1 MADPHP
7 VSTSSHQGWYRYLI
21 LVIGFATLAGAS
33 GVTNVFQVF
42 YSALLDVFDWSHE
55 GGARVYSVN
64 QLVVSASS
72 LLMGW
77 LLDRFGPR
85 WLYTAAACV
94 IGIAFLACSRLQSL
108 AEFGVF
114 YGVVSALGQA
124 ALLSMTVVVARWFA
138 HDQRGR
144 AIGIADVGTGFG
156 MVAFVPGSAWLIEW
170 LGWRQAF
177 ALLGVVIIV
186 ILVPLNL
193 LHRLPPATDTP
204 TPQAGSL
211 RHVAR
216 SKALWMLCIAHLFM
230 TITMTMVNVHL
241 VEFLVSS
248 DVLPFFKASM
258 IAGGLSLVSLPGRV
272 FFGWF
277 ADRVQPNRAFSTA
290 MSCTML
296 GFVMLL
302 LLAQADVRWPL
313 GAFVVIYGF
322 AQGAGGI
329 AVAAK
334 TVALFQGPYL
344 GRIFMVVNLS
354 ATVGAAFG
362 GWFGGWL
369 FDYSGSYT
377 LTFVTAI
384 VSGACAIGWMWT
396 GGPVPAPAGVVS
408 QRSSAR

>member
-1 MADPHP
+1 MVDPHP
-7 VSTSSHQGWYRYLI
+7 ASAPSRPDWYRYLI
-21 LVIGFATLAGAS
+21 LIIGFATLAGAS

-42 YSALLDVFDWSHE
+42 YSALLGAFNWSHE
-55 GGARVYSVN
+55 GGARVYSIN
-64 QLVVSASS
+64 QLVVSANS

-94 IGIAFLACSRLQSL
+94 IGIAFLACSRLHSL
-108 AEFGVF
+108 VEFGIF
-114 YGVVSALGQA
+114 YGIVSAFGQA
-124 ALLSMTVVVARWFA
+124 ALLSMTVVVARCFA

-170 LGWRQAF
+170 FGWRQAF
-177 ALLGVVIIV
+177 ALLGAVVIV

-193 LHRLPPATDTP
+193 LHRPTP
-204 TPQAGSL
+204 TPHAPTPLAGSL
-211 RHVAR
+211 RDVMR
-216 SKALWMLCIAHLFM
+216 SNALWLLCTTHFFM
-230 TITMTMVNVHL
+230 TVTMTMVNVHL

-258 IAGGLSLVSLPGRV
+258 IAGGLSLVSLPGRI

-296 GFVMLL
+296 GFIMLL
-302 LLAQADVRWPL
+302 LLTRTVARWPL
-313 GAFVVIYGF
+313 LAFVVIYGF

-334 TVALFQGPYL
+334 TVGLFQGPYL
-344 GRIFMVVNLS
+344 GRIFMLVNLS
-354 ATVGAAFG
+354 ATIGAAIG

-369 FDYSGSYT
+369 FDYTGSYA

-384 VSGACAIGWMWT
+384 VSGACAIGWMWM
-396 GGPVPAPAGVVS
+396 GGPVPVPTAVLS
-408 QRSSAR
+408 QQR

>member
-7 VSTSSHQGWYRYLI
+7 ASQSGSAGWYRYLI

-42 YSALLDVFDWSHE
+42 YSVLLDAFDWSHA
-55 GGARVYSVN
+55 GAARVYSIN
-64 QLVVSASS
+64 QLVVSATS

-94 IGIAFLACSRLQSL
+94 IGIAFLACSRLQNL
-108 AEFGVF
+108 TEFGLF

-124 ALLSMTVVVARWFA
+124 ALLSMTVVVARWFS

-177 ALLGVVIIV
+177 ALLGIVIIV
-186 ILVPLNL
+186 VLVPLNL
-193 LHRLPPATDTP
+193 LHRRPPATRQTAS
-204 TPQAGSL
+204 TVASL
-211 RHVAR
+211 RDVIKSH
-216 SKALWMLCIAHLFM
+216 ALWMLCVAHFFM

-248 DVLPFFKASM
+248 DTLPFFKASM

-302 LLAQADVRWPL
+302 ILAQTDVRWPL
-313 GAFVVIYGF
+313 AAFVLIYGI

-334 TVALFQGPYL
+334 TVGLFQGPYL

-354 ATVGAAFG
+354 ATAGAALG

-369 FDYSGSYT
+369 FDYSGSYS

-384 VSGACAIGWMWT
+384 VSGACSITFIWMGGAVSEST
-396 GGPVPAPAGVVS
+396 GVEKPTH
-408 QRSSAR
+408 

>member
-1 MADPHP
+1 MAAPHP
-7 VSTSSHQGWYRYLI
+7 ASETSSPEWYRYLI

-42 YSALLDVFDWSHE
+42 YSALLDAFDWSHE
-55 GGARVYSVN
+55 GGARVYAIN
-64 QLVVSASS
+64 QLVVSATS

-77 LLDRFGPR
+77 VLDRFGPR

-94 IGIAFLACSRLQSL
+94 IGIAFLACSRMQNLT
-108 AEFGVF
+108 EFGLF
-114 YGVVSALGQA
+114 YGVLSALGQA

-156 MVAFVPGSAWLIEW
+156 MVAFVPGSAWLIER
-170 LGWRQAF
+170 LGWQQAF
-177 ALLGVVIIV
+177 AVLGVVIIAV
-186 ILVPLNL
+186 LVPLNL
-193 LHRLPPATDTP
+193 LQRQPPTAHATMP
-204 TPQAGSL
+204 TAGSL
-211 RHVAR
+211 RDVAR
-216 SKALWMLCIAHLFM
+216 NPALWMLCVAHFFM
-230 TITMTMVNVHL
+230 TVTMTMVNVHL

-248 DVLPFFKASM
+248 DTLPFFKASM

-302 LLAQADVRWPL
+302 LLAQTGGRWPL
-313 GAFVVIYGF
+313 FAFVVIYGF

-334 TVALFQGPYL
+334 TVGLFQGPYL
-344 GRIFMVVNLS
+344 GRIFMLVNLS
-354 ATVGAAFG
+354 ATAGAALG

-377 LTFVTAI
+377 LTFITAI
-384 VSGACAIGWMWT
+384 VSGGGAIAWMWM
-396 GGPVPAPAGVVS
+396 GGPALSPTEVENT
-408 QRSSAR
+408 RR